1 MDVPVTDIKSVSTR
15 LVGEAIERM
24 RSGNIYVVPGY
35 DGEYGKVKI
44 FEFAERKEVQGQA
57 TLF

>member
-1 MDVPVTDIKSVSTR
+1 
-15 LVGEAIERM
+15 M

-44 FEFAERKEVQGQA
+44 FKFAERKEAKGQA